1 MFHAKSGVVTLP
13 DGAVEYIRFG
23 SGPRKLVML
32 PGLGTGLRSIRG
44 TELPM
49 ALMYRAFAKEHTV
62 WVFNRKSP
70 LAVGSTTRDMAR
82 DTALA
87 MGKLGMERADVFG
100 VSMGGMIAQWLAVD
114 HPERVERLVLTVTSS
129 RPNPI
134 LREAIGEWMSCAKRG
149 DHAGFMESSLRR
161 IYSEGYYRRN
171 KWLAPLVGAL
181 TKPKSYGPFFIQ
193 AQACLDHDCYDAL
206 PAIRAETLVL
216 GGEQDNCLGGEASR
230 EIAARIGGAQLRM
243 YPEWGHGLYEEE
255 KTFNRT
261 VLEFLSRD
269 GC

>member
-1 MFHAKSGVVTLP
+1 M
-13 DGAVEYIRFG
+13 
-23 SGPRKLVML
+23 
-32 PGLGTGLRSIRG
+32 
-44 TELPM
+44 
-49 ALMYRAFAKEHTV
+49 
-62 WVFNRKSP
+62 
-70 LAVGSTTRDMAR
+70 
-82 DTALA
+82 
-87 MGKLGMERADVFG
+87 
-100 VSMGGMIAQWLAVD
+100 
-114 HPERVERLVLTVTSS
+114 LTVTSS

-134 LREAIGEWMSCAKRG
+134 LQEAIGEWMSCAKRG

-171 KWLAPLVGAL
+171 KWLMPLVGAL

-216 GGEQDNCLGGEASR
+216 GGEQDNCLGGGASR

>member
-1 MFHAKSGVVTLP
+1 
-13 DGAVEYIRFG
+13 
-23 SGPRKLVML
+23 
-32 PGLGTGLRSIRG
+32 
-44 TELPM
+44 
-49 ALMYRAFAKEHTV
+49 
-62 WVFNRKSP
+62 
-70 LAVGSTTRDMAR
+70 
-82 DTALA
+82 
-87 MGKLGMERADVFG
+87 
-100 VSMGGMIAQWLAVD
+100 
-114 HPERVERLVLTVTSS
+114 
-129 RPNPI
+129 
-134 LREAIGEWMSCAKRG
+134 MSCAKRG

-261 VLEFLSRD
+261 VLEFLCRD